1 MAIDVIRHIEH
12 AVNVCGEDHVGIGTD
27 AGIAPIERTPEYEKD
42 NREWVASAVEDGV
55 FDRGRPPDLY
65 TFIPDLNRA
74 DRFDVLAAMLS
85 KRGHSDARIA
95 KILGGNF
102 ARVMGEVWGQTT
114 GS

>member
-1 MAIDVIRHIEH
+1 MQNLKRSESVEK
-12 AVNVCGEDHVGIGTD
+12 
-27 AGIAPIERTPEYEKD
+27 YEKD
-42 NREWVASAVEDGV
+42 NREWVAGAVEDGV

-102 ARVMGEVWGQTT
+102 ARVMDEVWGRTA
-114 GS
+114 GA